1 MSKRGVKKSL
11 ATLCGTF
18 HEETTQEGDDKE
30 TNRIELDQISKDEGS
45 QYSLTGLLL
54 PPLGATAASNRRHK
68 LRSFIISPYNPRYRL
83 WQSFLVVLVFYTAW
97 VCPFEF
103 GFLIK
108 PKNALQVTDNVV
120 NAFFAI
126 DIVITFFVAY
136 LDKATYLLVDK
147 PKLIAWRYART
158 WLVFD
163 VISTI
168 PSEFAPDI
176 LPESLETYGYFN
188 IFRLWR
194 IRRVSAMFE
203 RLEKD
208 RHYSYFWVRCSKLI
222 CVTLFTTHFAACLFY
237 FIAIHKEQ
245 KSTWLSIVADT
256 ADDSLWGHYI
266 TSMYWSISTLSTVGY
281 GDLHPVNTKEMV
293 FDIFFMLFNLG
304 LTSYIIGNMTNL
316 VVQLTSRTRKYRD
329 TVHAALGFAQR
340 NQLSNRLQEQMLAH
354 LFMKYRTDSEGLQQQ
369 EIVDTLPKAIRSSV
383 AQYLFDTHVKN
394 VYLFHGVSEDLR
406 FQLVTEMKAEYFPPR
421 EDVILHNEA
430 PTDLYIL
437 VTGAAIIGEAHS
449 SDVLGEIG
457 VLCYRPQLFTVR
469 TKRLTQL
476 LRLNRT
482 TFLNLAQSNVGD
494 GTIIMNNFLHH
505 LRESKFPGM
514 EIIMAETEAMLARGK
529 MELPLST
536 CFAAE
541 RNDDV
546 LLQRLLK
553 KGSNPNEVDKEGKTA
568 LHHAASKG
576 NEHCVVLLLE
586 YGADPNIKDFEG
598 SVPLW
603 EARLIRHKTIMKL
616 LIDNGADI
624 SCANPGHVACT
635 AAAQNNLE
643 LLKEVVQCGFD
654 VTQPNRSGTTALHAA
669 VCEGN
674 TEMVQ
679 FLLDQGASI
688 DKIDENGWSPR
699 VLADQQGHEEIQNIF
714 NNSNEN
720 RKPPVTPPSL
730 SNNGIKSFMRFQSD
744 PGMSLVSKAN
754 MQHKQDL
761 KLENQERLIRSRS
774 FHNSIFGMI
783 SAANRGKGASMA
795 AENSNTS
802 TRDMHEVVAPRVILS
817 CPEKGAHAGKLVLL
831 PKSLQEL
838 LDIGARKFDFSPTK
852 VLTKEGAEIDDINLI
867 RDGDHLFVAQ
877 D

>member
-1 MSKRGVKKSL
+1 MYRTKQKRGVKESL
-11 ATLCGTF
+11 ATLCANF
-18 HEETTQEGDDKE
+18 HEETKEECDEKE
-30 TNRIELDQISKDEGS
+30 TNRIELDQISKDE
-45 QYSLTGLLL
+45 
-54 PPLGATAASNRRHK
+54 
-68 LRSFIISPYNPRYRL
+68 
-83 WQSFLVVLVFYTAW
+83 
-97 VCPFEF
+97 
-103 GFLIK
+103 
-108 PKNALQVTDNVV
+108 DNVV

-147 PKLIAWRYART
+147 PKLIAWRYTKT
-158 WLVFD
+158 WLAFD
-163 VISTI
+163 VISSI
-168 PSEFAPDI
+168 PYEIALKM
-176 LPESLETYGYFN
+176 LPKSLEIYGFFN
-188 IFRLWR
+188 MLRLWR
-194 IRRVSAMFE
+194 LRRVSAMFE

-208 RHYSYFWVRCSKLI
+208 RDYSYFW
-222 CVTLFTTHFAACLFY
+222 VTLFTTHFAACIFY
-237 FIAIHKEQ
+237 FIAEHKEQ
-245 KSTWLSIVADT
+245 KSTWLSIVADS
-256 ADDSLWGHYI
+256 ADDSLWGHYV
-266 TSMYWSISTLSTVGY
+266 TSIYWSISTLSTVGY
-281 GDLHPVNTKEMV
+281 GDLHPVNTNEMV
-293 FDIFFMLFNLG
+293 FDIFFMLFNLA

-329 TVHAALGFAQR
+329 TVHAASGFAQR
-340 NQLSNRLQEQMLAH
+340 NQLSIRLQEQMLAH

-369 EIVDTLPKAIRSSV
+369 EIIDTLPKAIRSSI
-383 AQYLFDTHVKN
+383 AQYLFDMHVKN

-437 VTGAAIIGEAHS
+437 VTGAAVIGEAQAG
-449 SDVLGEIG
+449 DIIGEIG

-494 GTIIMNNFLHH
+494 GTIIMNNFLHVIFYMSH
-505 LRESKFPGM
+505 IRESKFPGM
-514 EIIMAETEAMLARGK
+514 EVILAETEAMLARGK

-553 KGSNPNEVDKEGKTA
+553 KGSSPNEVDKEGKTA

-576 NEHCVVLLLE
+576 NEYCVVLLLE
-586 YGADPNIKDFEG
+586 HGADPNIKDLEG

-624 SCANPGHVACT
+624 SDANPGHVACT

-643 LLKEVVQCGFD
+643 LLKEVVQCGID
-654 VTQPNRSGTTALHAA
+654 VTQPNKNGTTALHAA

-679 FLLDQGASI
+679 FLLDQGANI
-688 DKIDENGWSPR
+688 DKIDGNGWTPR
-699 VLADQQGHEEIQNIF
+699 DLADQQGHEEIQNIF
-714 NNSNEN
+714 NNGNEN

-730 SNNGIKSFMRFQSD
+730 SNNDNKSFMRFHSE
-744 PGMSLVSKAN
+744 PGMSLLSKAN

-761 KLENQERLIRSRS
+761 KLETQERLIRSRS

-783 SAANRGKGASMA
+783 SAANRSKGARMA

-817 CPEKGAHAGKLVLL
+817 CPEKGAHVGKLVFL

-838 LDIGARKFDFSPTK
+838 LDIGAKKFDFSPTK

-867 RDGDHLFVAQ
+867 RDGDHLIVAQ